1 MINLPEGVTYLATEQ
16 YQYATT
22 WGLNWVGVLMAILT
36 ISLIISFF
44 YLRPELDFKDIVDKF
59 IRICM
64 IIGIIVGGISSIV
77 CFHITPIY
85 KDQYLV
91 TIDNSVSLTEFTQS
105 YEIIDKNENIYTIR
119 EIES

>member
-44 YLRPELDFKDIVDKF
+44 YLRLNFRDIDD
-59 IRICM
+59 R
-64 IIGIIVGGISSIV
+64 IIGIFIIIGIFGGSFASIV

-91 TIDNSVSLTEFTQS
+91 TIDDSVSLTEFTQQ

>member
-22 WGLNWVGVLMAILT
+22 WGFHVLGFIAALLT
-36 ISLIISFF
+36 LLVLIAFISLALSGDLKGEIALIIF
-44 YLRPELDFKDIVDKF
+44 L
-59 IRICM
+59 C
-64 IIGIIVGGISSIV
+64 IGIIGGSIISIAG
-77 CFHITPIY
+77 FHIKPIY

-91 TIDNSVSLTEFTQS
+91 TIDDSVSLTEFTQQ
-105 YEIIDKNENIYTIR
+105 YEIIDKNENIYIIR

>member
-16 YQYATT
+16 YQYTTT
-22 WGLNWVGVLMAILT
+22 WVLSWIGILMTLLT
-36 ISLIISFF
+36 ILLIIAFF
-44 YLRPELDFKDIVDKF
+44 YLRLNFRDIDD
-59 IRICM
+59 R
-64 IIGIIVGGISSIV
+64 IIGIFGGSFASIV

-91 TIDNSVSLTEFTQS
+91 TIDDSVSLTEFTQQ